1 MTEYNITINW
11 PKWAQALRIIT
22 TGIVVLL
29 VLFIMYMFTY
39 GSAFSG
45 GKKEGF
51 KLGIAQCHKIE
62 ATYLP

>member
-1 MTEYNITINW
+1 MTDYNITVNW

-22 TGIVVLL
+22 TGIVLFLVLL
-29 VLFIMYMFTY
+29 ILYIFIS